1 MPPTGCHAGGTFLAT
16 WCASRTVAKRCGRV
30 GRSVAVEGWPQ
41 AQAGQPA
48 QGRRAGSGHCRH
60 PAGCQAG
67 NALLGF
73 SELLH
78 MLVVTLRS
86 SARSPGRRVRSH
98 LVPHSGLY
106 SRSGH
111 SRPPKSDEIRPP
123 PLATF
128 LSAIYY
134 GEFENASHK
143 MAASEESEKCV
154 LGGAVCFLLCP
165 ARVAEH
171 TPGAQPPFPGL
182 PNAPQAIVDAFCQRL

>member
-1 MPPTGCHAGGTFLAT
+1 MPATGCHAGGIFLT
-16 WCASRTVAKRCGRV
+16 TRCASRTLAKRCGRV

-78 MLVVTLRS
+78 MLVVTLHS

-143 MAASEESEKCV
+143 MAASEEREKCV
-154 LGGAVCFLLCP
+154 LGGAVGFLSVRRGSRSTLLGCS
-165 ARVAEH
+165 
-171 TPGAQPPFPGL
+171 TPFP
-182 PNAPQAIVDAFCQRL
+182 VSTRLHYLQST